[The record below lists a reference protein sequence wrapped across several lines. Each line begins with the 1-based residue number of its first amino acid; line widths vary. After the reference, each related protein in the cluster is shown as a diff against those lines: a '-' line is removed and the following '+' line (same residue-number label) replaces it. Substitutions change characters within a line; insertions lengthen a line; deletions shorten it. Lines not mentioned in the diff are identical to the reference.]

1 MKRSVFPAGRGGT
14 PGCPGWV
21 ALALAATCLSPAGAA
36 TVGDKAASR
45 SAEALEHYNQGRF
58 SEAVDM
64 YRQAQIEDPD
74 SHDLLFNVGDGLYKQ
89 GDLEAAGRAFEET
102 SSVPSLSARS
112 YYNLGNTLFQ
122 KQEYPRAVEAYREAI
137 IRGFEEEAGKA
148 NLELALRMQEQQQ
161 QQEQKQE
168 RGEQPES
175 SPESERG
182 REGES
187 SGQGQEQDFRQEESR
202 EESGQPPGQEQ
213 PMQSPQPPEEKGQPE
228 GEQPIP
234 GQMQPEEA
242 EQLLDAFADS
252 EQEAQR
258 RRFRVE
264 ARAQVKD
271 W

>member
-1 MKRSVFPAGRGGT
+1 MNRSVLSARRGGT
-14 PGCPGWV
+14 SGLPGWV
-21 ALALAATCLSPAGAA
+21 VLTLALAVTCLCPAGAA

-58 SEAVDM
+58 SEAVEM

-74 SHDLLFNVGDGLYKQ
+74 SHDLLFNVGDALYKQ
-89 GDLEAAGRAFEET
+89 EDFEAAGQAFEET

-122 KQEYPRAVEAYREAI
+122 EAGVSPGGGGVQGGDHPG
-137 IRGFEEEAGKA
+137 IRGRGGEGKSRTRPAHAGTAATGAGA
-148 NLELALRMQEQQQ
+148 NSRSPPRKPSGPGGGIFRAGTGAGPSAGGVTGR
-161 QQEQKQE
+161 K
-168 RGEQPES
+168 RAASRAGGSPCSPRSRRKRTDNRKGS
-175 SPESERG
+175 SR
-182 REGES
+182 
-187 SGQGQEQDFRQEESR
+187 SR
-202 EESGQPPGQEQ
+202 
-213 PMQSPQPPEEKGQPE
+213 
-228 GEQPIP
+228 
-234 GQMQPEEA
+234 GQMRPEEA